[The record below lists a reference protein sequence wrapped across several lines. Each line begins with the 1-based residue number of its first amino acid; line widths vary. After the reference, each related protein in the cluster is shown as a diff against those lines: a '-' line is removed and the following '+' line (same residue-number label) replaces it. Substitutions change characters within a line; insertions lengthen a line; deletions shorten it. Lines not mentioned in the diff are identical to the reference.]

1 MIGINPV
8 RAHRWPALTLLL
20 GVTMFCPAL
29 FADYTKALYAYNH
42 YNYDT
47 ARKEF
52 TLVAMNG
59 HKDAQFYLGEIYEG
73 GVGVPADYERAFDW
87 YAQAAQQQHARA
99 QSRLATLYL
108 TGRGVEQDNTDAFDW
123 YLRSAENGYPLAQY
137 EVGMMYSRGQGVP
150 LNKIKA
156 YKWLTIAASYGDPEA
171 MAVRGRVSGDMSLTD
186 IAVATRM
193 ASDWESNREQKLQA
207 IKFR

>member
-8 RAHRWPALTLLL
+8 KAQSWPALALLL
-20 GVTMFCPAL
+20 GLTMFCPVLLADYTRAL
-29 FADYTKALYAYNH
+29 FAYKHYDYE
-42 YNYDT
+42 T

-52 TLVAMNG
+52 TLVAKNG
-59 HKDAQFYLGEIYEG
+59 HKEAQYYLGEIYEG

-87 YAQAAQQQHARA
+87 YEQAARQQHAQA

-108 TGRGVEQDNTDAFDW
+108 TGRGVDQDDTDAFDW
-123 YLRSAENGYPLAQY
+123 YLHSAENGYPLAQY

-150 LNKIKA
+150 LNRIKA

-171 MAVRGRVSGDMSLTD
+171 MAVRGRVSGDMSPVD
-186 IAVATRM
+186 IAVATGM
-193 ASDWESNREQKLQA
+193 ASDWERDREQKLQTSE
-207 IKFR
+207 FR